1 MVIKMALIK
10 EFKMEMIME
19 KTKERITQT
28 KMETTLVIIIRIIMV
43 KIKVIFYMINLYNR
57 KK

>member
-43 KIKVIFYMINLYNR
+43 KIKVIFYMIYLYNR

>member
-1 MVIKMALIK
+1 MAIKMALIK
-10 EFKMEMIME
+10 EYKMEMIME

-43 KIKVIFYMINLYNR
+43 KIKV
-57 KK
+57 

>member
-1 MVIKMALIK
+1 MVIKMALIM

-43 KIKVIFYMINLYNR
+43 KIKV
-57 KK
+57 

>member
-43 KIKVIFYMINLYNR
+43 KIKV
-57 KK
+57 